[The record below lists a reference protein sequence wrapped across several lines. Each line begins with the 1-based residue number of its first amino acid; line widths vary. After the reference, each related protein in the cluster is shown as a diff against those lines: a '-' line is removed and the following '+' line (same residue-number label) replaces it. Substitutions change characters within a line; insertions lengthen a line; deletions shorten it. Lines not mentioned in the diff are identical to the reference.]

1 METRQLLIMAFAAV
15 AAGGFAYA
23 FIEPRMTGEVT
34 AEARQ
39 KKLAGARVRGGDNL
53 GKTAGRI
60 KQVSETLKEV
70 ERKKAANDKV
80 TLHDK
85 IVQAGLDWER
95 QRFMLVSMAC
105 AVVMGFVS
113 LIISGNLFVGIGA
126 FIVGGLGLPQWLL
139 IFLRNKRVSAFTT
152 ELPNALDVIVRGLRS
167 GLPLG
172 DCIRIIAN
180 EAAEPVK
187 TEFRQ
192 IVEAQSIGLTIQEAV
207 QGISK
212 RVPTPEANFFSIV
225 IEIQSKA
232 GGNLSEVLSNLSKV
246 LRERKKMK
254 GKVAAMSME
263 AKASAAIIAALPF
276 IVAILVYISSPDYM
290 SRLWTT
296 EAGKITMVVSGF
308 WMLIGIMSMK
318 KMINFDL

>member
-1 METRQLLIMAFAAV
+1 METPQLLIMAFAAV

>member
-1 METRQLLIMAFAAV
+1 METPQLLIMAFAAV

-152 ELPNALDVIVRGLRS
+152 ELPNALDVIVRGLRA

>member
-1 METRQLLIMAFAAV
+1 MDTRQLLIAGLAAC
-15 AAGGFAYA
+15 AAGGLAYA
-23 FIEPRMTGEVT
+23 FVEPRLSGEAQ
-34 AEARQ
+34 AEERQ
-39 KKLAGARVRGGDNL
+39 KKLVGVRVRGGDNL
-53 GKTAGRI
+53 AKTAGRI
-60 KQVSETLKEV
+60 KHVSETLKEV
-70 ERKKAANDKV
+70 ERKKAAQNKV
-80 TLHDK
+80 TLSDK
-85 IVQAGLDWER
+85 LVQAGLDWER
-95 QRFMLVSMAC
+95 QRFMLVSAAC
-105 AVVMGFVS
+105 AVLFAFVA
-113 LIISGNLFVGIGA
+113 LIVSGNMLVGVGA
-126 FIVGGLGLPQWLL
+126 FIIGGLGIPQWLL
-139 IFLRNKRVSAFTT
+139 IFLRNRRVKAFTA

-187 TEFRQ
+187 SEFRQ
-192 IVEAQSIGLTIQEAV
+192 IVEAQSIGLTIPESV
-207 QGISK
+207 QGIT
-212 RVPTPEANFFSIV
+212 RHVPTPEANFFSIV

-232 GGNLSEVLSNLSKV
+232 GGNLSEVLGNLSKV

-254 GKVAAMSME
+254 GKVTAMSME

-276 IVAILVYISSPDYM
+276 IVAILVYLSSPDYM

-296 EAGKITMVVSGF
+296 EAGKLTMVVSGF